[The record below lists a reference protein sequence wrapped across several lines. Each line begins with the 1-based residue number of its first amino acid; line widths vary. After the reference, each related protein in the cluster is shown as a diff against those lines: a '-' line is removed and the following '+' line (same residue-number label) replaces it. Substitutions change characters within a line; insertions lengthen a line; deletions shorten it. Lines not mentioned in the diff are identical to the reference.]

1 MDVSEALARR
11 FTCRA
16 FLPKAV
22 PGHAVEHV
30 LRVAG
35 RAPSAGNVQ
44 PWQVWALAGA
54 PLEALKAQVRAHTR
68 EGQLFETAPEYTIY
82 PEEMGEPYATRRFRN
97 GEAWY
102 GALRIARDDHAA
114 RMGHVAE
121 NFELYGAPVG
131 IFVAIERTFGV
142 AQWLDLGI
150 FLQSLML
157 AAAERGLDTAPLES
171 WAFWHPT
178 VRAALEMPENL
189 MLVCAVAV
197 GYADHEAR
205 GNAFRSERAP
215 LEEWTHFAGFDEALH
230 QT

>member
-1 MDVSEALARR
+1 MEVSEALARR

-54 PLEALKAQVRAHTR
+54 PLEALKARVRAHTC
-68 EGQLFETAPEYTIY
+68 EGQLFETAPEYTTY

-102 GALRIARDDHAA
+102 GALHIARDDHTA
-114 RMGHVAE
+114 RMAHVAE
-121 NFELYGAPVG
+121 NFELCAGRDIRRDRTDVRRGAM
-131 IFVAIERTFGV
+131 ARSR
-142 AQWLDLGI
+142 DL
-150 FLQSLML
+150 
-157 AAAERGLDTAPLES
+157 
-171 WAFWHPT
+171 PT
-178 VRAALEMPENL
+178 VA
-189 MLVCAVAV
+189 
-197 GYADHEAR
+197 HAR
-205 GNAFRSERAP
+205 RS
-215 LEEWTHFAGFDEALH
+215 
-230 QT
+230 